1 MGPISPVS
9 HPISI
14 GTGVS
19 DEKQNGHQWNHRS
32 GFICLARRVLCCSI
46 TTCRQPCTRLCG
58 DLCIACYPR
67 TTFPMLVL
75 VVTRR
80 PGSQSRKKLLC
91 IRLLIN
97 SLMFIDK
104 QPLLSVLSTFDSY
117 DHNMHY
123 AFIYDMNS
131 LIIKCSKDLLPH

>member
-1 MGPISPVS
+1 M
-9 HPISI
+9 
-14 GTGVS
+14 
-19 DEKQNGHQWNHRS
+19 NHRS

-80 PGSQSRKKLLC
+80 PGSQSRKV
-91 IRLLIN
+91 
-97 SLMFIDK
+97 
-104 QPLLSVLSTFDSY
+104 SVLFATDSTPNHHRPSTNGFHS
-117 DHNMHY
+117 N
-123 AFIYDMNS
+123 
-131 LIIKCSKDLLPH
+131 